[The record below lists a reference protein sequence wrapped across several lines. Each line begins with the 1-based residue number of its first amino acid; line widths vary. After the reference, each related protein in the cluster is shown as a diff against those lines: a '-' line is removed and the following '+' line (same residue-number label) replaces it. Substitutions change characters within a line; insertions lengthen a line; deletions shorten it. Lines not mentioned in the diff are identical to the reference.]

1 MKPSKKDSS
10 NRLGMFFSIALHA
23 GLVVLILYW
32 GFSGSTEYSSNPGPI
47 EVSLSGLETGGGA
60 NPPSVK
66 KAVPKP
72 KPPEPE
78 KEEVVEEEPTPP
90 PEPEPEKEEVVEE
103 EPPPPPEPEP
113 EKKEIVK
120 EEPKKEEPKKDVIP
134 IEPEK
139 EEKKEVAKTPE
150 PTAKPQ
156 PTEKPKPKA
165 TPKPTEKPKPKATE
179 KPKPKPTK
187 KPEKK
192 KDFDKEKDRILKDIQ
207 RQKVLDELKNNKPD
221 TQEPSENF
229 EDEIQEEM
237 GEEQRLAMGDDVKS
251 GGEPDSE
258 GSSAK
263 SSSGG
268 SSISPLIIQTYSNQV
283 HRKISRNWTM
293 PPGVSTDGSLSTSV
307 LFKVDANGNV
317 NNVTITKSSGNSV
330 FDSFCKQ
337 AIVRSAPLPPP
348 PTELAEEAK
357 NKGVELTFNNKQ

>member
-60 NPPSVK
+60 NPPPVK

-78 KEEVVEEEPTPP
+78 
-90 PEPEPEKEEVVEE
+90 EVVEE
-103 EPPPPPEPEP
+103 EPPPPPEP

-134 IEPEK
+134 LE
-139 EEKKEVAKTPE
+139 EEKKEVAKKPE
-150 PTAKPQ
+150 PTAKPK
-156 PTEKPKPKA
+156 PTDKPKPKA

-221 TQEPSENF
+221 TQEPSEDF

-237 GEEQRLAMGDDVKS
+237 GEEQRLAMADDVKS

-283 HRKISRNWTM
+283 HRKISRNWRM

>member
-60 NPPSVK
+60 NPPPVK

-72 KPPEPE
+72 KP
-78 KEEVVEEEPTPP
+78 KP
-90 PEPEPEKEEVVEE
+90 PEPEEVVEE
-103 EPPPPPEPEP
+103 EPPPPPEP

-134 IEPEK
+134 LE
-139 EEKKEVAKTPE
+139 EEKKEVAKKPE
-150 PTAKPQ
+150 PTAKPK
-156 PTEKPKPKA
+156 PTDKPKPKA

-221 TQEPSENF
+221 TQEPSEDF

-237 GEEQRLAMGDDVKS
+237 GEEQRLAMADDVKS

-283 HRKISRNWTM
+283 HRKISRNWRM

>member
-60 NPPSVK
+60 NPPPVK

-72 KPPEPE
+72 KPKPPEP
-78 KEEVVEEEPTPP
+78 EEVVEEEPL
-90 PEPEPEKEEVVEE
+90 
-103 EPPPPPEPEP
+103 PEPEP

-134 IEPEK
+134 MEPEK

-221 TQEPSENF
+221 SQEPSENF

>member
-10 NRLGMFFSIALHA
+10 NRLGMFFSVALHA

-32 GFSGSTEYSSNPGPI
+32 GFGGSTEYSNNPGPI

-60 NPPSVK
+60 NPPPVK
-66 KAVPKP
+66 KAEPN
-72 KPPEPE
+72 KPPEPQ
-78 KEEVVEEEPTPP
+78 
-90 PEPEPEKEEVVEE
+90 KEEVVEE

-139 EEKKEVAKTPE
+139 EEKKEVAKKPE
-150 PTAKPQ
+150 PTPKATSKPK

-207 RQKVLDELKNNKPD
+207 RQKILDELKNNKPD

-237 GEEQRLAMGDDVKS
+237 GEERRLAMADDVKS

>member
-60 NPPSVK
+60 NPPPVK

-72 KPPEPE
+72 KPKPPEP
-78 KEEVVEEEPTPP
+78 EEVVEEEPL
-90 PEPEPEKEEVVEE
+90 
-103 EPPPPPEPEP
+103 PEPEP

-139 EEKKEVAKTPE
+139 EEKKEIAKTPE

-221 TQEPSENF
+221 SQEPSENF

>member
-1 MKPSKKDSS
+1 
-10 NRLGMFFSIALHA
+10 
-23 GLVVLILYW
+23 
-32 GFSGSTEYSSNPGPI
+32 
-47 EVSLSGLETGGGA
+47 
-60 NPPSVK
+60 
-66 KAVPKP
+66 
-72 KPPEPE
+72 
-78 KEEVVEEEPTPP
+78 
-90 PEPEPEKEEVVEE
+90 
-103 EPPPPPEPEP
+103 
-113 EKKEIVK
+113 
-120 EEPKKEEPKKDVIP
+120 
-134 IEPEK
+134 
-139 EEKKEVAKTPE
+139 
-150 PTAKPQ
+150 
-156 PTEKPKPKA
+156 
-165 TPKPTEKPKPKATE
+165 
-179 KPKPKPTK
+179 
-187 KPEKK
+187 
-192 KDFDKEKDRILKDIQ
+192 
-207 RQKVLDELKNNKPD
+207 
-221 TQEPSENF
+221 
-229 EDEIQEEM
+229 M